1 MNAEKTA
8 ALSKSIV
15 MTEYGDASV
24 LHYVD
29 VHTPVAG
36 PGQVLVRLSAIGVN
50 FVDIYRRQGLYPVPL
65 PHTPGG
71 EGAGVVVALGEG
83 VGAAS
88 ASASASASNTVG
100 GEVALGDRVAF
111 AEASNAYA
119 ECVVVDV
126 EHLLPIPDGVDDTT
140 AAAIPLQGMT
150 AHYLATS
157 VFALAK
163 GHTALIH
170 AGAGGVGLLLTQL
183 AKARGARVITT
194 VSTPEKAELSRQ
206 AGSDHVIYYE
216 EFDKTVRDL
225 TNGVGVDVVYDG
237 VGRDTFDQSLASLRV
252 RGLLALFGMASGPVP
267 PFDLSRLAAGGSLS
281 VIRPS
286 MGNYLQTA
294 EERRWRSSELFAA
307 VVDGTLN
314 VRVGATYPLADA
326 AKAHEDLAA
335 RLTTGKVLLVP

>member
-1 MNAEKTA
+1 MASVQSSSKSDEQSNGT
-8 ALSKSIV
+8 SKSIV
-15 MTEYGDASV
+15 MTEFGDASV

-29 VHTPVAG
+29 SPTPLAG
-36 PGQVLVRLSAIGVN
+36 PGQVLVRLAAIGVN
-50 FVDIYRRQGLYPVPL
+50 FVDIYRRQGLYPVAL

-83 VGAAS
+83 VDS
-88 ASASASASNTVG
+88 RLT
-100 GEVALGDRVAF
+100 ALGDRVAF
-111 AEASNAYA
+111 AEASKAYA
-119 ECVVVDV
+119 EFVVVNV
-126 EHLLPIPDGVDDTT
+126 EHLLPIPDGIDDTT
-140 AAAIPLQGMT
+140 AAAIPLQGIT

-157 VFALAK
+157 VFALAE

-216 EFDKTVRDL
+216 EFDTTVRDL
-225 TNGVGVDVVYDG
+225 TDGVGVDVVYDG
-237 VGRDTFDQSLASLRV
+237 VGRDTVDQSLACLRV
-252 RGLLALFGMASGPVP
+252 RGLLALFGAASGPVP
-267 PFDLSRLAAGGSLS
+267 PFDLSRLASGGSLS

-307 VVDGTLN
+307 VLDGTLN

-326 AKAHEDLAA
+326 TRAHEDLAA

>member
-1 MNAEKTA
+1 MSTET
-8 ALSKSIV
+8 LSVPPIAHSIV
-15 MTEYGDASV
+15 MTEHGDASV
-24 LHYVD
+24 LKYVEAA
-29 VHTPVAG
+29 TPAAG
-36 PGQVLVRLSAIGVN
+36 PGQVLVKLAAVGVN
-50 FVDIYRRQGLYPVPL
+50 FVDIYRRQGLYPITL
-65 PHTPGG
+65 PHTPGT
-71 EGAGVVVALGEG
+71 EGSGVVVALGTG
-83 VGAAS
+83 VSDAS
-88 ASASASASNTVG
+88 
-100 GEVALGDRVAF
+100 LGDRVAF
-111 AEASNAYA
+111 AEATQTYA
-119 ECVVVDV
+119 EYAVVNV
-126 EHLLPIPDGVDDTT
+126 EHLLPIPDGVDDST

-194 VSTPEKAELSRQ
+194 VSTLAKAELSRQ

-225 TNGVGVDVVYDG
+225 TDGVGVDVVYDG
-237 VGRDTFDQSLASLRV
+237 VGKDTFDQSLASLRV
-252 RGLLALFGMASGPVP
+252 RGMLALFGMASGPVP
-267 PFDLSRLAAGGSLS
+267 LFDLSRLATGGSLS
-281 VIRPS
+281 IIRPS

-294 EERRWRSSELFAA
+294 EERRWRSGELFAA
-307 VVDGTLN
+307 IEAGTLN

>member
-1 MNAEKTA
+1 VNQTDPT
-8 ALSKSIV
+8 LSKSIV
-15 MTEYGDASV
+15 MTEHGEPDV
-24 LHYVD
+24 LRYVD
-29 VHTPVAG
+29 SPVPVAG
-36 PGQVLVRLSAIGVN
+36 HGQVLVKLTAIGVN
-50 FVDIYRRQGLYPVPL
+50 FVDIYRRQGLYPVAL
-65 PHTPGG
+65 PHTPGT
-71 EGAGVVVALGEG
+71 EGAGVIVALGEG
-83 VGAAS
+83 VGKRAGDL
-88 ASASASASNTVG
+88 N
-100 GEVALGDRVAF
+100 LGDRVAF
-111 AEASNAYA
+111 AEATNAYA
-119 ECVVVDV
+119 EYAVVDV
-126 EHLLPIPDGVDDTT
+126 EHLLPIPDGVSDTT

-216 EFDKTVRDL
+216 EFATTVRDL
-225 TNGVGVDVVYDG
+225 TKGVGVDVVYDG

-252 RGLLALFGMASGPVP
+252 RGMLALFGMASGPVP
-267 PFDLSRLAAGGSLS
+267 PFDLSRLASGGSLS
-281 VIRPS
+281 IIRPT
-286 MGNYLQTA
+286 MGHYLQTA
-294 EERRWRSSELFAA
+294 QERRWRSGELFGA
-307 VVDGTLN
+307 VLDGTLK

-335 RLTTGKVLLVP
+335 RRTTGKVLLTPVAES

>member
-1 MNAEKTA
+1 
-8 ALSKSIV
+8 
-15 MTEYGDASV
+15 MTEYGEPEV
-24 LHYVD
+24 LKYVD
-29 VHTPVAG
+29 SAIPVTG
-36 PGQVLVRLSAIGVN
+36 RGQVLVKLSAIGVN
-50 FVDIYRRQGLYPVPL
+50 FVDIYRRQGIYPVAL

-71 EGAGVVVALGEG
+71 EGAGVIVALGEG
-83 VGAAS
+83 VGS
-88 ASASASASNTVG
+88 GNSG
-100 GEVALGDRVAF
+100 DVAVGDRVAF
-111 AEASNAYA
+111 AETYKTYA
-119 ECVVVDV
+119 EFVVVDV
-126 EHLLPIPDGVDDTT
+126 EHLLPVPDGVDDTT

-157 VFALAK
+157 VFPLAK

-183 AKARGARVITT
+183 AKARGAHVITT

-225 TNGVGVDVVYDG
+225 TGGVGVDVVYDG
-237 VGRDTFDQSLASLRV
+237 VGRDTFDQSLACLRV
-252 RGLLALFGMASGPVP
+252 RGLLALFGAASGPVP
-267 PFDLSRLAAGGSLS
+267 PFDLSRLAAAGSLS

-294 EERRWRSSELFAA
+294 EERRWRSGELFDAIVA
-307 VVDGTLN
+307 GTLK
-314 VRVGATYPLADA
+314 VRIGATYPLADA

-335 RLTTGKVLLVP
+335 RRTTGKVLLVP

>member
-1 MNAEKTA
+1 MTAE
-8 ALSKSIV
+8 LSQSIV

-24 LHYVD
+24 LKYVD
-29 VHTPVAG
+29 APTPVAG
-36 PGQVLVRLSAIGVN
+36 PGQVLVKLSAIGVN
-50 FVDIYRRQGLYPVPL
+50 FIDIYRRQGLYPVPL

-71 EGAGVVVALGEG
+71 EGAGVVVALGAG
-83 VGAAS
+83 VGSGAGAP
-88 ASASASASNTVG
+88 AG
-100 GEVALGDRVAF
+100 VALGDRVAF
-111 AEASNAYA
+111 AEASKAYA
-119 ECVVVDV
+119 EFVVVDV
-126 EHLLPIPDGVDDTT
+126 EHLLPVPDGVDDTT

-216 EFDKTVRDL
+216 EFATTVRDL
-225 TNGVGVDVVYDG
+225 TKGVGVDVVYDG

-294 EERRWRSSELFAA
+294 EERRWRSGELFAA
-307 VVDGTLN
+307 VLDGSLK

>member
-1 MNAEKTA
+1 MSTA
-8 ALSKSIV
+8 NTVPATGHAIV

-24 LHYVD
+24 LHYTD
-29 VHTPVAG
+29 APTPVAG
-36 PGQVLVRLSAIGVN
+36 PGQVLVRLVAIGVN
-50 FVDIYRRQGLYPVPL
+50 FVDIYRRQGIYPVAL

-71 EGAGVVVALGEG
+71 EGAGVIVALGDG
-83 VGAAS
+83 V
-88 ASASASASNTVG
+88 VG
-100 GEVALGDRVAF
+100 FSEGDRVAF
-111 AEASNAYA
+111 AETSKAYA
-119 ECVVVDV
+119 EFVVVDAA
-126 EHLLPIPDGVDDTT
+126 HLLAIPDGVDDST

-216 EFDKTVRDL
+216 EFDTTVRDL
-225 TNGVGVDVVYDG
+225 TDGVGVDVVYDG
-237 VGRDTFDQSLASLRV
+237 VGRDTVDQSLASLKV
-252 RGLLALFGMASGPVP
+252 RGLLALFGAASGPVP

-286 MGNYLQTA
+286 MGNYLQTP
-294 EERRWRSSELFAA
+294 EERRWRSGELFAA
-307 VVDGTLN
+307 VLDGTLN
-314 VRVGATYPLADA
+314 VRVGATYPLAEA

>member
-1 MNAEKTA
+1 MSTA
-8 ALSKSIV
+8 NTVPATGHAIV

-24 LHYVD
+24 LQYTD
-29 VHTPVAG
+29 APTPVAG
-36 PGQVLVRLSAIGVN
+36 PGQVLVRLVAIGVN
-50 FVDIYRRQGLYPVPL
+50 FVDIYRRQGIYPVAL

-71 EGAGVVVALGEG
+71 EGAGVIVALGDG
-83 VGAAS
+83 V
-88 ASASASASNTVG
+88 VG
-100 GEVALGDRVAF
+100 FSEGDRVAF
-111 AEASNAYA
+111 AEASKAYA
-119 ECVVVDV
+119 EFVVVDAA
-126 EHLLPIPDGVDDTT
+126 HLLAIPDGVDDST

-216 EFDKTVRDL
+216 EFDTTVRDL
-225 TNGVGVDVVYDG
+225 TDGVGVDVVYDG
-237 VGRDTFDQSLASLRV
+237 VGRDTVDQSLASLKV
-252 RGLLALFGMASGPVP
+252 RGLLALFGAASGPVP

-286 MGNYLQTA
+286 MGNYLQTP
-294 EERRWRSSELFAA
+294 EERRWRSGELFAA
-307 VVDGTLN
+307 VLDGTLN
-314 VRVGATYPLADA
+314 VRVGATYPLAEA

>member
-1 MNAEKTA
+1 MSTA
-8 ALSKSIV
+8 HAIV

-24 LHYVD
+24 LHYTD
-29 VHTPVAG
+29 APTPVAG
-36 PGQVLVRLSAIGVN
+36 PGQVLVKLAAIGVN
-50 FVDIYRRQGLYPVPL
+50 FVDIYRRQGIYPVAL

-71 EGAGVVVALGEG
+71 EGSGVIVALGDG
-83 VGAAS
+83 VGS
-88 ASASASASNTVG
+88 GDSG
-100 GEVALGDRVAF
+100 GFGLGDRVAF
-111 AEASNAYA
+111 AETSKAYA
-119 ECVVVDV
+119 EFVVVDA
-126 EHLLPIPDGVDDTT
+126 EHLLAIPDGVDNST

-216 EFDKTVRDL
+216 EFDTTVRDL
-225 TNGVGVDVVYDG
+225 TDGVGVDVVYDG
-237 VGRDTFDQSLASLRV
+237 VGRDTFDRSLASLKV
-252 RGLLALFGMASGPVP
+252 RGLLALFGAASGPVP
-267 PFDLSRLAAGGSLS
+267 PFDLSRLAGGGSLS

-286 MGNYLQTA
+286 MGNYLQTP

-307 VVDGTLN
+307 VLDGTLN
-314 VRVGATYPLADA
+314 VRVGATYPLAEA

>member
-1 MNAEKTA
+1 MSSVQSRTKNSDQANET
-8 ALSKSIV
+8 SMSVV
-15 MTEYGDASV
+15 MTEHGDSSV
-24 LHYVD
+24 LHYVEMP
-29 VHTPVAG
+29 TPVAG
-36 PGQVLVRLSAIGVN
+36 PGQVLVKMAAIGVN
-50 FVDIYRRQGLYPVPL
+50 FVDIYRRQGLYPVEL
-65 PHTPGG
+65 PHTPGT
-71 EGAGVVVALGEG
+71 EGAGTVVALGDG
-83 VGAAS
+83 VKEFA
-88 ASASASASNTVG
+88 V
-100 GEVALGDRVAF
+100 GDRVAF
-111 AEASNAYA
+111 AEGLDCYA
-119 ECVVVDV
+119 EFVAIDS
-126 EHLLPIPDGVDDTT
+126 HYLLPIPDGVGDTT

-225 TNGVGVDVVYDG
+225 TDGVGVDVVYDG

-252 RGLLALFGMASGPVP
+252 RGMLALFGMASGPVP
-267 PFDLSRLAAGGSLS
+267 PFDLSRLASGGSLS
-281 VIRPS
+281 IIRPT
-286 MGNYLQTA
+286 MGHYLQTP
-294 EERRWRSSELFAA
+294 EERRWRSGELFDA
-307 VVDGTLN
+307 VVAGTLK

>member
-1 MNAEKTA
+1 MSTA
-8 ALSKSIV
+8 NTVPATGHAIV

-24 LHYVD
+24 LQYTD
-29 VHTPVAG
+29 APTPVAG
-36 PGQVLVRLSAIGVN
+36 PGQVLVRLVAIGVN
-50 FVDIYRRQGLYPVPL
+50 FVDIYRRQGIYPVAL

-71 EGAGVVVALGEG
+71 EGAGVIVALGDG
-83 VGAAS
+83 V
-88 ASASASASNTVG
+88 VG
-100 GEVALGDRVAF
+100 FSEGDRVAF
-111 AEASNAYA
+111 AETSKAYA
-119 ECVVVDV
+119 EFVVVDAA
-126 EHLLPIPDGVDDTT
+126 HLLAIPDGVDDST

-216 EFDKTVRDL
+216 EFDTTVRDL
-225 TNGVGVDVVYDG
+225 TDGVGVDVVYDG
-237 VGRDTFDQSLASLRV
+237 VGRDTVDQSLASLKV
-252 RGLLALFGMASGPVP
+252 RGLLALFGAASGPVP

-286 MGNYLQTA
+286 MGNYLQTP
-294 EERRWRSSELFAA
+294 EERRWRSGELFAA
-307 VVDGTLN
+307 VLDGTLN
-314 VRVGATYPLADA
+314 VRVGATYPLAEA

>member
-1 MNAEKTA
+1 MSTPTA
-8 ALSKSIV
+8 VPATAHAIV
-15 MTEYGDASV
+15 MAEYGDASV
-24 LHYVD
+24 LHYTD
-29 VHTPVAG
+29 APTPVAG
-36 PGQVLVRLSAIGVN
+36 PGQVLVRLVAIGVN
-50 FVDIYRRQGLYPVPL
+50 FVDIYRRQGIYPVAL

-71 EGAGVVVALGEG
+71 EGAGVIVALGES
-83 VGAAS
+83 VAS
-88 ASASASASNTVG
+88 SDSG
-100 GEVALGDRVAF
+100 GFGGFGGFGIGDRVAF
-111 AEASNAYA
+111 AETSKAYA
-119 ECVVVDV
+119 EFVVVDV
-126 EHLLPIPDGVDDTT
+126 AHLLAIPDGVDDST

-157 VFALAK
+157 VFALAT

-216 EFDKTVRDL
+216 EFDRTVRDL
-225 TNGVGVDVVYDG
+225 TDGVGVDVVYDG
-237 VGRDTFDQSLASLRV
+237 VGRDTFDRSLASLRV
-252 RGLLALFGMASGPVP
+252 RGLLALFGAASGPVP

-286 MGNYLQTA
+286 MGNYLQTP
-294 EERRWRSSELFAA
+294 EERRWRSGELFAA
-307 VVDGTLN
+307 VLDGTLN

-326 AKAHEDLAA
+326 VKAHEDLAA

>member
-1 MNAEKTA
+1 MSSGKTTQP
-8 ALSKSIV
+8 SQSIV

-24 LHYVD
+24 LHFLD
-29 VHTPVAG
+29 TPQPVAG
-36 PGQVLVRLSAIGVN
+36 LGQVLVKLTAVGVN
-50 FVDIYRRQGLYPVPL
+50 FVDIYRRQGLYPVSL
-65 PHTPGG
+65 PHTPGT
-71 EGAGVVVALGEG
+71 EGAGVVVALGDD
-83 VGAAS
+83 VHD
-88 ASASASASNTVG
+88 
-100 GEVALGDRVAF
+100 VALGDRVAF
-111 AEASNAYA
+111 AEAHQTYA
-119 ECVVVDV
+119 QFAVVDV
-126 EHLLPIPDGVDDTT
+126 DVLLPIPEGVDDNS
-140 AAAIPLQGMT
+140 AAALPLQGMT

-194 VSTPEKAELSRQ
+194 VSTPEKAVLSRQ

-216 EFDKTVRDL
+216 EFEKTVRDL
-225 TNGVGVDVVYDG
+225 TDGVGVDVVYDG
-237 VGRDTFDQSLASLRV
+237 VGKDTFDQSLACLRV

-286 MGNYLQTA
+286 MGDYLQTG

-307 VVDGTLN
+307 VLDGTLK

>member
-1 MNAEKTA
+1 MTQTNLVSPVSTA
-8 ALSKSIV
+8 SATSKSIV

-29 VHTPVAG
+29 SPIPVAG
-36 PGQVLVRLSAIGVN
+36 RGQVLVKLSAIGVN
-50 FVDIYRRQGLYPVPL
+50 FVDIYRRQGIYPVAL

-71 EGAGVVVALGEG
+71 EGAGVIVALGEG
-83 VGAAS
+83 VGS
-88 ASASASASNTVG
+88 GNSG
-100 GEVALGDRVAF
+100 DVAVGDRVAF
-111 AEASNAYA
+111 AETSKAYA
-119 ECVVVDV
+119 EFVVVDV
-126 EHLLPIPDGVDDTT
+126 EHLLAVPDGVDDTT

-157 VFALAK
+157 VFPLAK

-183 AKARGARVITT
+183 AKARGAHVITT

-216 EFDKTVRDL
+216 EFEKTVRDL
-225 TNGVGVDVVYDG
+225 TKDVGVDVVYDG
-237 VGRDTFDQSLASLRV
+237 VGRDTFDQSLACLRV
-252 RGLLALFGMASGPVP
+252 RGLLALFGAASGPVP
-267 PFDLSRLAAGGSLS
+267 PFDLARLASGGSLA

-294 EERRWRSSELFAA
+294 DERRWRSGELFDA
-307 VVDGTLN
+307 VVAGKLN
-314 VRVGATYPLADA
+314 VRVGATYPLAEA